1 MIVNYEYINGKLMV
15 SYIDPKGKLQFKN
28 YPMHNPLQWTV
39 THERDPAKSD
49 KYKTWDGKPVK
60 HMNVRYP
67 NRYTIYDFFDNL
79 PQHEKDDIFAYNNPQ
94 MFFCD
99 IEVEVT
105 DGFPEAHRAD
115 NPITAVCVIN
125 KDKVFLMGLKQ
136 LSEAEVKRMESEM
149 NEHFKHLGTK
159 YQINWHFCED
169 EHELLDIFFNKLL
182 PKMPVLTGWNFVGYD
197 WVYFVTR
204 ARKLGIN
211 PDVAS
216 PTGRLVRPW
225 KKNENAQKPSFEELP
240 MHRLVFDYM
249 DIFNKWDQSIK
260 IKENEKLDFI
270 SSKVLGVKKL
280 EYDGSIKE
288 LYHKDW
294 YKYCLYNCIDT
305 ALVQLIH
312 EKQRTFDLMLAIS
325 NLANI
330 QIADS
335 LSAIRVTEGIFFKE
349 YKESGIVMAKQSVQ
363 QPVLGLSEGEDV
375 EAEEELE
382 GGYVKYPSIGLKSWI
397 TVFDFESLYP
407 KTMIQFNIGPETFR
421 GMKVT
426 ATTSILNGREYAIK
440 ENDIVLLNGA
450 VFENKDGKT
459 KELISGLFTRRKTN
473 KATSLDNK
481 IQREL
486 LKHYVK
492 QRFGS

>member
-1 MIVNYEYINGKLMV
+1 MIVNYEYSNSKLMV
-15 SYIDPKGKLQFKN
+15 SYIDPRGKLQFKN
-28 YPMHNPLQWTV
+28 YSMYNPMQWTV
-39 THERDPAKSD
+39 THERDQHKSD
-49 KYKTWDGKPVK
+49 TYKTWDGKPVK
-60 HMNVRYP
+60 LMAVRYP
-67 NRYTIYDFFDNL
+67 NRYTIYDFLRNL
-79 PQHEKDDIFAYNNPQ
+79 PKAERDDIFAFNNPQ

-105 DGFPEAHRAD
+105 DGFPEAHKAE
-115 NPITAVCVIN
+115 NPITAVCVITG
-125 KDKVFLMGLKQ
+125 DKVFLMGLKPLTDAQ
-136 LSEAEVKRMESEM
+136 ISKMETEM

-159 YQINWHFCED
+159 YKIQWHFCED
-169 EHELLDIFFNKLL
+169 EHELLNIFFNNLL

-225 KKNENAQKPSFEELP
+225 KKNENAQKPTFEELP

-280 EYDGSIKE
+280 EYEGSIKD
-288 LYHKDW
+288 LYHKEW

-325 NLANI
+325 NLASI

-335 LSAIRVTEGIFFKE
+335 LSAIRVTEGIFFEE
-349 YKESGIVMAKQSVQ
+349 YKNVGIVMAKQHVQ
-363 QPVLGLSEGEDV
+363 QPILDLTGDDV
-375 EAEEELE
+375 EPAEEDLE

-397 TVFDFESLYP
+397 SVFDFESLYP
-407 KTMIQFNIGPETFR
+407 KTMIQYNIGPETFR

-426 ATTSILNGREYAIK
+426 DTTAILNGREYHIK
-440 ENDIVLLNGA
+440 DNDIVLLNGA
-450 VFENKDGKT
+450 VFENSDGKT
-459 KELISGLFTRRKTN
+459 KEIITNLFARRKSN
-473 KATSLDNK
+473 KATSLDHK

-486 LKHYVK
+486 IK
-492 QRFGS
+492 QYAKKRFA